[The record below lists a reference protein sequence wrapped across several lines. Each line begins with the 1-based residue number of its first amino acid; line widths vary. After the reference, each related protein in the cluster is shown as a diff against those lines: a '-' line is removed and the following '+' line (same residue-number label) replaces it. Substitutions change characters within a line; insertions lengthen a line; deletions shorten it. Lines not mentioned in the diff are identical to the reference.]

1 MHIPGVKFKSLDISN
16 SHVLNISG
24 ILEELSYATRMPGA
38 GAALTAGMCLVYAR
52 ALPVYLGYIDCQKPD
67 VSLAYILVYNSTNSF
82 VTKKLVYAWH
92 TSPRTALCH
101 CKWVFFADG
110 TMSGICVVYG
120 VYHAYTREKIQMT
133 DDDRTGIG
141 LVY

>member
-82 VTKKLVYAWH
+82 VTKKTGVPLAYITANGPMSLQMGIFCRWDNVWYMRGIWRI
-92 TSPRTALCH
+92 PRIYQR
-101 CKWVFFADG
+101 KN
-110 TMSGICVVYG
+110 SN
-120 VYHAYTREKIQMT
+120 
-133 DDDRTGIG
+133 DR
-141 LVY
+141 

>member
-24 ILEELSYATRMPGA
+24 ILKELSYATRMPGA

-82 VTKKLVYAWH
+82 VTKKNWCTPGIHHRKRPYVIANGYFLQMGQCLVYAWY
-92 TSPRTALCH
+92 
-101 CKWVFFADG
+101 
-110 TMSGICVVYG
+110 M
-120 VYHAYTREKIQMT
+120 AYTTHIPEKKFK
-133 DDDRTGIG
+133 
-141 LVY
+141 